1 MKVQCLIKMTFHISK
16 EDMYNSINM
25 LGICEHFRKRLNFF
39 CIYYNKINL
48 LLIKYFNNEKNKTIK
63 LLGKNTGRLIHKL
76 EARSTFKTEYKPQ
89 NPKRKRQ
96 IKLTPNK
103 CKAYFIDNSK
113 NKRQIGRVF
122 AAYMTNKWLSLHS
135 Q

>member
-1 MKVQCLIKMTFHISK
+1 MKVQCLTKMTFHISN

-25 LGICEHFRKRLNFF
+25 LGICDHFRKRLNFF

-48 LLIKYFNNEKNKTIK
+48 LWIKYFNNEKNKTIK

-76 EARSTFKTEYKPQ
+76 EARSTFKTEYKPR

-103 CKAYFIDNSK
+103 CKAYFIDNFK

-122 AAYMTNKWLSLHS
+122 AAYMTNK
-135 Q
+135 